1 MQTKKIP
8 LKGGEELEVDVTDE
22 FLALVRGAM
31 GVPDLAEVSDDHI
44 VDFIYHSFKH
54 AVDKE
59 EINEQEE

>member
-8 LKGGEELEVDVTDE
+8 LKGGEELEVNVTDE

-31 GVPDLAEVSDDHI
+31 RLPEAAEVSDHHI

-59 EINEQEE
+59 EING